1 MPTEADLRKQFHDPE
16 RPQGSGSVDLDAV
29 LRRSRARRRPR
40 VVAVAVVSSLAA
52 LAIVV
57 PISVSGVLGQT
68 GMFSASS
75 GVSAGN
81 NQDAAGHKAANQQA
95 PGSASGG
102 TATGG
107 ALNGSGPV
115 QKVNLCSGTVADIV
129 PASNG
134 LVLTVEPVTAAAT
147 DRAIP
152 VTVTLTNTNTNTNNN
167 NNNNNGA
174 VSFSGTTSPYPSLT
188 LSRDGIVLWHSNGA
202 VPAIGATVHLASG
215 ASMSFTTTFEPVVC
229 GVTDDER
236 TAFRAELPA
245 AGPGH
250 YQLSAA
256 LDVSSDDGT
265 SVRVTGPAASVI
277 LR

>member
-16 RPQGSGSVDLDAV
+16 RPEGSGSVDLDAV

-68 GMFSASS
+68 GMFAASS

-81 NQDAAGHKAANQQA
+81 NRDAAGHKAADQQA
-95 PGSASGG
+95 PGSAGG
-102 TATGG
+102 GNATGG
-107 ALNGSGPV
+107 AINGSGPV
-115 QKVNLCSGTVADIV
+115 QKVNLCGGPVADIV

-134 LVLTVEPVTAAAT
+134 LVLIVEPVTAAAT

-152 VTVTLTNTNTNTNNN
+152 VTVTLTNTNT
-167 NNNNNGA
+167 NNGA

-202 VPAIGATVHLASG
+202 VPAIGAAVHLASG
-215 ASMSFTTTFEPVVC
+215 ESMNFTTTFEPVVC
-229 GVTDDER
+229 GVPDDER

-250 YQLSAA
+250 YKLSAA
-256 LDVSSDDGT
+256 LDVSSDDGK
-265 SVRVTGPAASVI
+265 SVRVTGPTASVI

>member
-81 NQDAAGHKAANQQA
+81 NQDAAGHKAADRQA

-107 ALNGSGPV
+107 AINGSGPV
-115 QKVNLCSGTVADIV
+115 QKVNLCGGTVADIV

-152 VTVTLTNTNTNTNNN
+152 VTVTLTNTNNNT
-167 NNNNNGA
+167 NNGA

-202 VPAIGATVHLASG
+202 VPAIGATVLLASG

-236 TAFRAELPA
+236 NAFRAELPA

-256 LDVSSDDGT
+256 LDVSSGDGT